1 MNINPFIFRAYDI
14 RGIYGKDLNEEVFQK
29 IGFIL
34 GKNKEKF
41 LVGNDIRESGGKLA
55 FALIQGLQSAGAK
68 VVYSGTNSFGQCLFA
83 GLASKTDKTLFITA
97 SHLPSDWNGLKMYF
111 SDGEP
116 FSQQIIEKLRDEIVA
131 IWGKKIRFKVSKIK
145 KVNFKREYIKSLFSK
160 FFINKPLKVVV
171 DCGDGSMSLVAPE
184 IFKKFQLKT
193 IEVFCKIDPSFKKR
207 GADVTFEAIKVLR
220 EKVRKEK
227 ADFGVAFD
235 GDGDRAIIIDDKGRY
250 LIGDKIGVV
259 LGKDILSNFR
269 NKNKKIIKTVSCSMS
284 IEEQLKPLG
293 AQIIEIPV
301 GHTFLISACKKQ
313 KAILGIE
320 ETGHMVMPN
329 YFLFDDAVLIPLKI
343 AEIIIKENKK
353 LSEIVDQFKIY
364 PFEELTFNCPDQKK
378 FEVIEGLKKEF
389 KKKYQKI
396 NFLDGVKVYFDFGW
410 VLIRVSNTSPTIR
423 LYVEAK
429 TEKKFK
435 LLKDKFSKILTE
447 KLAP

>member
-1 MNINPFIFRAYDI
+1 
-14 RGIYGKDLNEEVFQK
+14 
-29 IGFIL
+29 
-34 GKNKEKF
+34 
-41 LVGNDIRESGGKLA
+41 
-55 FALIQGLQSAGAK
+55 
-68 VVYSGTNSFGQCLFA
+68 
-83 GLASKTDKTLFITA
+83 
-97 SHLPSDWNGLKMYF
+97 
-111 SDGEP
+111 
-116 FSQQIIEKLRDEIVA
+116 
-131 IWGKKIRFKVSKIK
+131 
-145 KVNFKREYIKSLFSK
+145 
-160 FFINKPLKVVV
+160 
-171 DCGDGSMSLVAPE
+171 
-184 IFKKFQLKT
+184 
-193 IEVFCKIDPSFKKR
+193 
-207 GADVTFEAIKVLR
+207 
-220 EKVRKEK
+220 
-227 ADFGVAFD
+227 
-235 GDGDRAIIIDDKGRY
+235 
-250 LIGDKIGVV
+250 
-259 LGKDILSNFR
+259 
-269 NKNKKIIKTVSCSMS
+269 MS